1 MISDMNEKTFYTKEM
16 AEFFKSLK
24 IQLRVIYA
32 LLMREII
39 TRYGRHNLGFAWLF
53 LEPMIFTLGVAVL
66 WTALKASSHNEISIA
81 TFAVTGYS
89 TIILWRNS
97 SNRVMNAVDA
107 NSGLLFH
114 RNVKVLDLFLAR
126 IFLEVAGTT
135 MSFLFLCIIFIL
147 IGWTKFPADFLLV
160 VKGWFLLIWFT
171 IGLSLVVGSLA
182 QLSEIVDRLW
192 HAVTYLLFPLSG
204 AAYMVYWLPPVFR
217 EYVLWLPMVH
227 NTEMIRH
234 GFYGDAIPTFENTS
248 YLIWCN
254 LTLTVFGLV
263 LARYSSKRIEVN

>member
-1 MISDMNEKTFYTKEM
+1 MISDMNEKTSYTKEM

-147 IGWTKFPADFLLV
+147 IGWTKVPADFLLV

-234 GFYGDAIPTFENTS
+234 GFYGDAIPTFENAS

>member
-1 MISDMNEKTFYTKEM
+1 MISDMNEKTSYAKEM

-97 SNRVMNAVDA
+97 SNRVMNAVMQTQ
-107 NSGLLFH
+107 G
-114 RNVKVLDLFLAR
+114 
-126 IFLEVAGTT
+126 
-135 MSFLFLCIIFIL
+135 CYFI
-147 IGWTKFPADFLLV
+147 
-160 VKGWFLLIWFT
+160 
-171 IGLSLVVGSLA
+171 
-182 QLSEIVDRLW
+182 
-192 HAVTYLLFPLSG
+192 
-204 AAYMVYWLPPVFR
+204 
-217 EYVLWLPMVH
+217 
-227 NTEMIRH
+227 EMLR
-234 GFYGDAIPTFENTS
+234 F
-248 YLIWCN
+248 
-254 LTLTVFGLV
+254 
-263 LARYSSKRIEVN
+263 